1 MSFILLLIILGII
14 SAGLTYIT
22 AKIWNK
28 SKSWIMSFFQYFI
41 GLLFIV
47 SGFVK
52 AVDPLG
58 TSYKMEEYFQ
68 EFQSLFENTW
78 FSFINPFW
86 HFLEQYSLFMG
97 IVMIIL
103 EMLIGIM
110 LIIGFKPKL
119 SAWLYLLLVLF
130 FTALTGYT
138 YLTGYVPQGVS
149 FWHFSQWGEF
159 QETNMKV
166 TDCGCFGDFIKFSAW
181 HTFLK
186 DIYLLIPGIYFLFR
200 AKDMHQ
206 FFGKIFRLSIVAVSI
221 ILIYIF
227 SLTNSAWNLPMIDFR
242 PFKEGVNIKERLK
255 LETEAAANVQELS
268 VVLKNSKTGNIV
280 DIPSAQYEANISQYP
295 DSVWTIKDRIF
306 SEPSVPVTEISDLA
320 IEDYDGNDH
329 TDEILSY
336 PDYTLLIV
344 SSKMKGEPEPYTFT
358 VKDTVFMSDTVKFV
372 DTIFVNDTIPY
383 TNSDS
388 FKIVKKIKEIND
400 KEVQGYNYIWDSD
413 YLKKFVKYI
422 NPVVQAAKKNGV
434 KVIALAPSTKE
445 MTDDF
450 NKDGGPDVP
459 YYNVDDITLKTI
471 VRSNPGVLLIKNGTI
486 IKKWH
491 YRKVPDF
498 DVIKK
503 KYIMQ

>member
-1 MSFILLLIILGII
+1 MSFTILLIILGVI

-22 AKIWNK
+22 AKIWQI

-86 HFLEQYSLFMG
+86 HFMENYALTTG
-97 IVMIIL
+97 IFMIIF
-103 EMLIGIM
+103 EMVLGIM
-110 LIIGFKPKL
+110 LIIGFRPKL
-119 SAWLYLLLVLF
+119 TAWLYLILVLF

-186 DIYLLIPGIYFLFR
+186 DIYLLIPGIYFLIR
-200 AKDMHQ
+200 AKDMHR
-206 FFGKIFRLSIVAVSI
+206 FFNKYVRGVVLAISILFV
-221 ILIYIF
+221 YFF
-227 SLTNSAWNLPMIDFR
+227 SLANSSWNLPMIDFR
-242 PFKEGVNIKERLK
+242 PFKEGVNIKERMQ
-255 LETEAAANVQELS
+255 LENQAASNVTEIAVR
-268 VVLKNSKTGNIV
+268 LKNRKTGNI
-280 DIPSAQYEANISQYP
+280 IELPSAQYESSLREYP
-295 DSVWTIKDRIF
+295 DSIWSIKDRIY
-306 SEPSVPVTEISDLA
+306 SEPTVPITEISDLA
-320 IEDYDGNDH
+320 IEDYEGNDL
-329 TDEILSY
+329 TDSLLSY
-336 PDYTLLIV
+336 PDYSLWIV
-344 SSKMKGEPEPYTFT
+344 SSKMQGDPEPITYI
-358 VKDTVFMSDTVKFV
+358 VKDTVYQTDTVFV
-372 DTIFVNDTIPY
+372 ADTIFVNDSVPY
-383 TNSDS
+383 INKDS
-388 FKIVKKIKEIND
+388 FYIVKVIKEIND
-400 KEVQGYNYIWDSD
+400 VEKQGYNYIWDAD

-422 NPVVQAAKKNGV
+422 DPFIESAKKNGII
-434 KVIALAPSTKE
+434 VIGIAPSTKE
-445 MTDDF
+445 MVQDF
-450 NKDGGPDVP
+450 VKDGGPDIP
-459 YYNVDDITLKTI
+459 YYNADDITLKTI
-471 VRSNPGVLLIKNGTI
+471 IRSNPGVVFMKNGTI

-491 YRKVPDF
+491 YKNLPDF
-498 DVIKK
+498 EMVKE
-503 KYIMQ
+503 KYLK